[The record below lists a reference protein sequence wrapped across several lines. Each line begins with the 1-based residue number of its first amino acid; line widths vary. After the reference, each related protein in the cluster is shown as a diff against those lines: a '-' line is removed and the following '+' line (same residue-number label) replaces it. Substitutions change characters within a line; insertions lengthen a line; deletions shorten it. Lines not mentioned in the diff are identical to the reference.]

1 MHVLLVD
8 GLNLIRR
15 VYAGVPL
22 TGTPETRS
30 ESVVNACLFS
40 LQRALRSHP
49 ATHAVCALDSD
60 QPGWRR
66 ELYPDYKKNR
76 SPMPEELRDIL
87 PDVLKAYLTVGVRS
101 VTIPGLEAD
110 DVIATI
116 AKRVADAN
124 GHVTVVSTDKS
135 FCQLIGFGVRVYDHF
150 ADLEHD
156 RDWTRERFGVEPEVL
171 ADLFALAG
179 DSSLGISGVRSVGV
193 HTAVKLLNDH
203 ATLEGVLAAAGDI
216 AGKLGSKL
224 RDGREDAR
232 LAKKL
237 VSLVIDAKLGINL
250 RDFRFEQ

>member
-15 VYAGVPL
+15 VYAGVPQAEAS
-22 TGTPETRS
+22 ETRS

-49 ATHAVCALDSD
+49 ATHAVCALDSNE
-60 QPGWRR
+60 PGWRKA
-66 ELYPDYKKNR
+66 LYPDYKKNR

-87 PDVLKAYLTVGVRS
+87 LDVVEAFQSAGVRS
-101 VTIPGLEAD
+101 ITVSGLEAD

-116 AKRVADAN
+116 ARRVIDSN
-124 GHVTVVSTDKS
+124 NDVTVLSTDKS

-150 ADLEHD
+150 ADVEHD
-156 RDWTRERFGVEPEVL
+156 RNWTRTRFGVEPEIL

-179 DSSLGISGVRSVGV
+179 DTSLGISGIRSVGV

-203 ATLEGVLAAAGDI
+203 GTLEGVLAAAGDI
-216 AGKLGSKL
+216 TGKLGSKL
-224 RDGREDAR
+224 RDGRADAR

-237 VSLVIDAKLGINL
+237 VSLVTDAQLGMNL
-250 RDFRFEQ
+250 KDFRIGA